1 MFRSPRSRPA
11 APALVVSGSGQIVD
25 DRSGMA
31 AISDPDSEYTDCV
44 GDWVKNGTFFE
55 FETLPKLHPG
65 HLPISINKDF
75 DSWLKIPV
83 NVKKEADI
91 QMRLSL
97 FWMPILL
104 NVDAMS
110 VSFHWAMNIGLLNAH
125 DPAFVSLE
133 TLRKIE
139 TIEAILRALE
149 AAAYFQ
155 DQLPRLASI
164 HNSFYEQSPE
174 ALKDAMEW
182 LEQSGEPDMRS
193 RVEALAHQALRHS
206 ALGFIFHQYMF
217 YIHMMGM
224 SVCGTMMELQVKP
237 HEDAQAASEY
247 HKKVG
252 NNLFQEEKYQGAA
265 FEYTIA
271 VRFNPEN
278 HIAFSNRALCH
289 TRRQNYLDAAV
300 DAKRATLIEPSYT
313 KGHYRYCEALF
324 LLGEVQ
330 WAVSANKEARF
341 LCAGDRAGIKDLE
354 QQNLKFVSKNPKGG
368 KGKKAGPCKKK
379 TRAAETI
386 KETQNSIKPE
396 DTNNSTVVETQRLSR
411 ESDGNGS
418 SNNNHINGD
427 DMGNGV
433 CKVNKQNR
441 PVEDRTA
448 GAKESPKTSKKKST
462 ASKDN
467 WDSSPDRSQSPR
479 GSLSDVL
486 KMAHTSLIKQCYYN
500 ADTFFRQA
508 ASLVNSF
515 TSDQKKIIG
524 FSALDM
530 QLVLYGR
537 VSALTEIGKPQE
549 FAEARKLL
557 EEIKSYK
564 ERGFRCLVSYGC
576 GRIYLKEK
584 KFAAALEQFEDSLQM
599 VRNRITPGKLTW
611 PQTTDIVRETDLDL
625 FQEILEDSI
634 YACKFPP
641 PPDGTCR
648 YEDCLA
654 PSKNI
659 YITDPDFKGFV
670 EFKCSQ
676 KCIIEYHSACWK
688 ALKPPSFDKCEKP
701 CPTPDCSGVIDS
713 IKVIDATGLIKH
725 VQGANA
731 RAESPRKVK
740 VNQKPPTGVKKL
752 KEKNHGKKEENT
764 KTKQTSENKASV
776 SDDLP
781 LPKTVTAAQAQ
792 QKAWWLYQDRVLVQ
806 VSQMMQLL
814 RQEKG
819 LAASD
824 VSRCLKPW
832 LELDSARGNRL
843 AAKMLD
849 WERERLETL
858 DQAAELLLQ
867 RKNRVWA
874 RAFIQLLS
882 NTLNINADLSRW
894 AGRLDDADLKA
905 AKSFVERNADHLD
918 ELDLSP
924 LLTFAPLKEIISDHD
939 PPGADLTSSNL
950 TKYVKWAP
958 PHEMR
963 LFIWTLEEHK
973 DVNIS
978 LNNLLDEYFVCM
990 IDGHCSVL
998 KKSGN
1003 QNSFPASNKSRG
1015 RRKKKE
1021 PQVLPFICGWE
1032 NDAADEWDQEEPMYR
1047 YFLDPDEPFSIPHHL
1062 RTPIAQFEEQYY
1074 GTGRTREAQR
1084 ILDNNPDFTV
1094 ENLYEYFA
1102 QVLEEHG
1109 PLPADDPLLRG
1120 EIENF
1125 PPVAQAKIQQ
1135 AGGLERFLLQS
1146 LRFSDIGG
1154 RVGLAKWAAALQ
1166 AAARLDLPQPPH
1178 VFSSGAN
1185 LRNAEPYITFD
1196 MDKLLP
1202 PIGKGPVN
1210 NSGCGKL
1217 SPNPFRSLDLSAG
1230 QVDEAW
1236 ETYSDTSDL
1245 SLTPAKAILKKHAE
1259 VQTYQAVKD
1268 CVAVNTE
1275 PLQPYES
1282 LQGDINKR
1290 VKRIQEMGQQISK
1303 IAHDRELV
1311 DQKHQ
1316 MTLASLEKDIQEI
1329 STNIKV
1335 TDKEMSLFQQKLEEE
1350 VKRDQKEKKANQEVL
1365 KALKIETEKLVEEG
1379 ASFSKQI
1386 RANKTSYDE
1395 KLNRFLDLSNQS
1407 AAEKMS
1413 LEDEIKRCRNSIA
1426 AAHRRSRSAQLSM
1439 LESSRDQRLYG
1450 LRARLADAKT
1460 LQLKLDKCVQHG
1472 SRHFTGRYPSLEASR
1487 QNMGGKIQELEQKIA
1502 ALEIQ
1507 YKDHV
1512 EQVKR
1517 GQEVKELLGSHQ
1529 TDPQVSLLSSDVAA
1543 LSVVLPPPPQSTV
1556 AAAQAA
1562 AAETRNV
1569 AGPTQA
1575 AGNTVLDKAV
1585 ESLGTIFPEYTRSDL
1600 MKFFK
1605 DLRSANGGSLSN
1617 MSLQDVV
1624 SAVSQ
1629 LILDQK
1635 EAIASGATST
1645 NAAAG
1650 AAAAPPP
1657 VEPSS
1662 IWQKSRDQPPLGAN
1676 ALNLEDPCAIC
1687 HEEMSPPHCLV
1698 LECRHAFHEKCIASW
1713 LKDSSTCPNCRK
1725 ETRFKD
1731 FPVLPGRR
1739 RQAP

>member
-1 MFRSPRSRPA
+1 
-11 APALVVSGSGQIVD
+11 
-25 DRSGMA
+25 MA
-31 AISDPDSEYTDCV
+31 AISDLDSEDTDCV
-44 GDWVKNGTFFE
+44 GDWVKNRTFFQ
-55 FETLPKLHPG
+55 FVPKLLSR
-65 HLPISINKDF
+65 HLPISINEDF

-83 NVKKEADI
+83 HVKKEADI
-91 QMRLSL
+91 HMRFAS
-97 FWMPILL
+97 FWSPILL
-104 NVDAMS
+104 KVDAMS
-110 VSFHWAMNIGLLNAH
+110 VPFHWATHIGLLNAH
-125 DPAFVSLE
+125 DPTFVSLE
-133 TLRKIE
+133 TLRKID
-139 TIEAILRALE
+139 TIEAVLRALE
-149 AAAYFQ
+149 AAAYLP
-155 DQLPRLASI
+155 DQLARLTSI

-174 ALKDAMEW
+174 ALEDAVEW
-182 LEQSGEPDMRS
+182 LEQSGKPDMRS
-193 RVEALAHQALRHS
+193 RVQALAHQHLRHT
-206 ALGFIFHQYMF
+206 ALGFIFHQYVF
-217 YIHMMGM
+217 YIHMMGV
-224 SVCGTMMELQVKP
+224 SVRETMMELNPMP

-252 NNLFQEEKYQGAA
+252 NDLFQEEKYQGAA

-271 VRFNPEN
+271 VRFNPGN

-330 WAVSANKEARF
+330 WAARANKEARF
-341 LCAGDRAGIKDLE
+341 LCAKDRAGIKDLE

-368 KGKKAGPCKKK
+368 GKGKKAKQ
-379 TRAAETI
+379 RAAETI
-386 KETQNSIKPE
+386 KKTPNSTKPE
-396 DTNNSTVVETQRLSR
+396 DTNNPTVVETQRPSR
-411 ESDGNGS
+411 ESDGNGR
-418 SNNNHINGD
+418 SNNHRINV
-427 DMGNGV
+427 GNGV
-433 CKVNKQNR
+433 CKVNKQKR
-441 PVEDRTA
+441 AEAEDGTA

-467 WDSSPDRSQSPR
+467 WDISLDRSQSPR
-479 GSLSDVL
+479 FLSDAL
-486 KMAHTSLIKQCYYN
+486 KTAHTSLLKQCYYN

-508 ASLVNSF
+508 ASLADSF
-515 TSDQKKIIG
+515 TSDQKKALLRRLFFLVVNHQIIG
-524 FSALDM
+524 FSSLDM

-564 ERGFRCLVSYGC
+564 ERGFGCLLSYAR

-584 KFAAALEQFEDSLQM
+584 KFAAALEQFEDALQM
-599 VRNRITPGKLTW
+599 VRNRITMGKLTW
-611 PQTTDIVRETDLDL
+611 PQTTDIVRETDPDL

-634 YACKFPP
+634 YTCKFPP

-676 KCIIEYHSACWK
+676 KCLIEYHSACWK
-688 ALKPPSFDKCEKP
+688 AFKPPSFDKCEKP
-701 CPTPDCSGVIDS
+701 CPTPDCSGIIDS
-713 IKVIDATGLIKH
+713 IKVIDATGLIKR
-725 VQGANA
+725 VQAANA
-731 RAESPRKVK
+731 RAESPKKVK
-740 VNQKPPTGVKKL
+740 GEAKEKPPSWVKKL

-764 KTKQTSENKASV
+764 KTEQTAQNEASV
-776 SDDLP
+776 SDRFP
-781 LPKTVTAAQAQ
+781 LPKTVTAAQTQ
-792 QKAWWLYQDRVLVQ
+792 QKAWLLYQDRVLVQ

-814 RQEKG
+814 RQEKA

-849 WERERLETL
+849 WKRERLQTL
-858 DQAAELLLQ
+858 DQAVELLLQ
-867 RKNRVWA
+867 RRNRVWA
-874 RAFIQLLS
+874 RALVQMLS
-882 NTLNINADLSRW
+882 NTLNINADLGRW

-905 AKSFVERNADHLD
+905 AKSFVERNADRLD

-939 PPGADLTSSNL
+939 PPGANLTSSDL
-950 TKYVKWAP
+950 TQYVKRAP
-958 PHEMR
+958 PHQMR

-973 DVNIS
+973 DVYIS
-978 LNNLLDEYFVCM
+978 LNNVLDEYFVNM

-1003 QNSFPASNKSRG
+1003 QNSFPAGGKSRG

-1021 PQVLPFICGWE
+1021 PQVLPFFCGWE
-1032 NDAADEWDQEEPMYR
+1032 NDAADERDQENPI
-1047 YFLDPDEPFSIPHHL
+1047 YFPDPNEPFSIPQHL
-1062 RTPIAQFEEQYY
+1062 REPIAQFEEQYY
-1074 GTGRTREAQR
+1074 GTGRARESRR
-1084 ILDNNPDFTV
+1084 ILDNNPDLSV
-1094 ENLYEYFA
+1094 ENLYDYFA

-1120 EIENF
+1120 EIQNF
-1125 PPVAQAKIQQ
+1125 PPVARAKIQQ
-1135 AGGLERFLLQS
+1135 AGGLERFLLQC
-1146 LRFSDIGG
+1146 LRFSNIGG
-1154 RVGLAKWAAALQ
+1154 RVALAKWT
-1166 AAARLDLPQPPH
+1166 RSDRPQPPR
-1178 VFSSGAN
+1178 VFSSGSN
-1185 LRNAEPYITFD
+1185 LRNANPYVTFH
-1196 MDKLLP
+1196 MDELLP
-1202 PIGKGPVN
+1202 PTGKDPVN
-1210 NSGCGKL
+1210 HPGRGKL
-1217 SPNPFRSLDLSAG
+1217 SLNPFPSLDLSAG
-1230 QVDEAW
+1230 QVDEAS

-1245 SLTPAKAILKKHAE
+1245 SLTAADAILKKHAE
-1259 VQTYQAVKD
+1259 VQTYRAVKD

-1282 LQGDINKR
+1282 LQGDINKK
-1290 VKRIQEMGQQISK
+1290 VKRIQEMGEQISK
-1303 IAHDRELV
+1303 MAQDRELV
-1311 DQKHQ
+1311 DQKHR

-1329 STNIKV
+1329 STNIKI

-1365 KALKIETEKLVEEG
+1365 KALKIETEKLVEERARFVCKSTQTSHLDQFG
-1379 ASFSKQI
+1379 LPRSKRRSSLI
-1386 RANKTSYDE
+1386 MCSYDE
-1395 KLNRFLDLSNQS
+1395 KLSRFLDLSNQS

-1426 AAHRRSRSAQLSM
+1426 AAHRRCRSAQLSM
-1439 LESSRDQRLYG
+1439 LESSRDRRLYG

-1460 LQLKLDKCVQHG
+1460 LQLKLDKYAQQ
-1472 SRHFTGRYPSLEASR
+1472 YPSLEASR
-1487 QNMGGKIQELEQKIA
+1487 QNMGGKVQELEQKIA

-1507 YKDHV
+1507 YKEQV

-1517 GQEVKELLGSHQ
+1517 GREVKELLGSHQ
-1529 TDPQVSLLSSDVAA
+1529 ADLQVSLLSSDVAT
-1543 LSVVLPPPPQSTV
+1543 LSVVLPPPPQSSA

-1562 AAETRNV
+1562 AAATSNV
-1569 AGPTQA
+1569 AGPAQA

-1585 ESLGTIFPEYTRSDL
+1585 ESLGTIFPEYSRSDL
-1600 MKFFK
+1600 MTFFK
-1605 DLRSANGGSLSN
+1605 DLRSSNGGSLSK
-1617 MSLQDVV
+1617 MSLQDVL
-1624 SAVSQ
+1624 SAASQ

-1635 EAIASGATST
+1635 EAIASGA
-1645 NAAAG
+1645 A

-1657 VEPSS
+1657 GEPSS
-1662 IWQKSRDQPPLGAN
+1662 IWQKSRHQTPFGTD

-1713 LKDSSTCPNCRK
+1713 LKDSNTCPNCRK
-1725 ETRFKD
+1725 QTLFKD